1 MISVVEGVK
10 CFHQRV
16 REKLSRFVK
25 ELDQAA
31 LGSKLEAERM
41 VDESKMVVKLI
52 HGLRKLSPFRAATTD
67 SGASVEGLTLIEA
80 ASLLILMVL
89 IGLLLQVL

>member
-1 MISVVEGVK
+1 
-10 CFHQRV
+10 
-16 REKLSRFVK
+16 
-25 ELDQAA
+25 
-31 LGSKLEAERM
+31 M

-67 SGASVEGLTLIEA
+67 SGASVEGLTLTEA

-89 IGLLLQVL
+89 IGLFLQVLSIDNYDLVRHEFAEK